1 LKMKELLSRLNEKN
15 VTVTERMVRHYLE
28 LGLLPEPERPSRNQA
43 KYNEEHFKCLLAIDM
58 FKNNGLS
65 LDEIKVKLRELSY
78 YFPQT
83 GQNESLDN
91 HAEAPLNMM
100 NELALEKALIEA
112 EYPQLAQSNHIIT
125 KKQAMRDLNCS
136 EETMQEVIRFLGIKN
151 EDYFD
156 TIDYYAVKTCV
167 FYRKAREMS
176 YQLDDT
182 LPELFDQDVPYS
194 FNIERELQETLEAA
208 RSIVKNANLN
218 PFLNILLKALIAYTA
233 KEALLN
239 REISD
244 ITWEGLNIG
253 WDYKNAL

>member
-1 LKMKELLSRLNEKN
+1 MKELLSRLSEKN
-15 VTVTERMVRHYLE
+15 VTVTERMVRHYVE
-28 LGLLPEPERPSRNQA
+28 LGLLPEPERPYKNQA
-43 KYNEEHFKCLLAIDM
+43 NYNEEHFKRLLAIDM

-65 LDEIKVKLRELSY
+65 LDEIKVKLRELSH

-83 GQNESLDN
+83 GQNASPDN
-91 HAEAPLNMM
+91 HDEAPVNML

-112 EYPQLAQSNHIIT
+112 EYPQLTQSNHLMA
-125 KKQAMRDLNCS
+125 KKQVIRDLNCS
-136 EETMQEVIRFLGIKN
+136 EETLQEVVRFLGIKS

-156 TIDYYAVKTCV
+156 AIDYYAIKTCI
-167 FYRKAREMS
+167 FYRKARELS
-176 YQLDDT
+176 YRLDDT

-194 FNIERELQETLEAA
+194 FNIDRELQETLEAA

-218 PFLNILLKALIAYTA
+218 PFLNILFKALIAYTA

-253 WDYKNAL
+253 WEYKSGL